1 MRFLERY
8 EAPIY
13 AIFRIV
19 VGLLFVCHGAQK
31 VLGMFGGQKATA
43 PLMIVGGW
51 IELLAGLL
59 IAIGLFA
66 AVAAFIASGE
76 MAVAYFMA
84 HAPHGWVPLVNHG
97 ELAVVYCFAF
107 LFIAARGS
115 GLWSVDAVRSK
126 GAGRKR

>member
-13 AIFRIV
+13 AVFRIV
-19 VGLLFVCHGAQK
+19 LGLLFACHGAQK
-31 VLGMFGGQKATA
+31 VLGLFGGQKASM

-59 IAIGLFA
+59 IAVGLFA

-84 HAPHGWVPLVNHG
+84 HAPHGWAPIMNKG

-107 LFIAARGS
+107 LFIAARGA
-115 GLWSVDAVRSK
+115 GLWSIDAARSK
-126 GAGRKR
+126 GSLRKR